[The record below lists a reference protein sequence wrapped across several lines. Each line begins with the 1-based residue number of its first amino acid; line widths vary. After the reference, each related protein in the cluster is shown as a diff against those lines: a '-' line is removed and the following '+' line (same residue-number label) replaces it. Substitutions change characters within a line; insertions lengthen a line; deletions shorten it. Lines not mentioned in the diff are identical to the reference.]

1 MSVVRQL
8 ALFLVLTGTLQAAS
22 ASCSMEWVCVEPQA
36 SGDGIDLVAINLKPW
51 PLALS
56 VRVEVRNF
64 EAHPADEITIS
75 LVGGERRTV
84 INLKPADRSGRRH
97 YSYRFDWSVG
107 SLEAIHDDRVI
118 YQLPY
123 ASGESWTVLQG
134 YGSKFSHTGLERY
147 TVDFDMPVGTPV
159 LAARDGVIVRA
170 KDSNDRSCWDAE
182 CGRFANFIVILH
194 DDETTGEY
202 YHLMKDGVVGLVG
215 DRVTTGQLIAYSGN
229 TGKSTMPHLHFG
241 VYRAAPWGKTESIP
255 VRFDTSGGLL
265 DRPRAGRKYRRP

>member
-1 MSVVRQL
+1 MCKL
-8 ALFLVLTGTLQAAS
+8 ALFLVLSGASHAAS
-22 ASCSMEWVCVEPQA
+22 ESCSLGWVCVEPRV
-36 SGDGIDLVAINLKPW
+36 SGEEIDLIAVNLKPW

-56 VRVEVRNF
+56 VRADVRNL
-64 EAHPADEITIS
+64 EASPADEVTIS
-75 LVGGERRTV
+75 LEGGESKTA
-84 INLKPADRSGRRH
+84 IKLQPADSTGRRH
-97 YSYRFDWSVG
+97 YSYRYDWTVG
-107 SLEAIHDDRVI
+107 SLEAIHDDRVV

-123 ASGESWTVLQG
+123 ANGESWRVLQG

-159 LAARDGVIVRA
+159 LAARDGVIVRT

-182 CGRFANFIVILH
+182 CGRYANFVVILH

-202 YHLMKDGVVGLVG
+202 YHLMKDGVVGAIG
-215 DRVTTGQLIAYSGN
+215 DRVVAGQVIAYSGN

-255 VRFDTSGGLL
+255 VRFETSTGLL
-265 DRPRAGRKYRRP
+265 DRPKAGRRYQRP